1 MQFAVGRLARVKWS
15 LKVDSDVSVVECSY
29 QRHGEQVL
37 EIFNHAILTSTA
49 LYDYAPRDLQQIEIW
64 FSNKLTA
71 RWPILGLESSSG
83 ELRAFG
89 SYGPFRNF
97 PAYKY
102 TVEHSV
108 YVAEGFRGQGLGQT
122 ILKLLIDRA
131 RQNDYHAMIGA
142 IDANNSASCAL
153 HDKLGFELVGKLP
166 QVGFKFGNWL
176 DLALYQLTLNTPDK
190 PIDG

>member
-1 MQFAVGRLARVKWS
+1 ME
-15 LKVDSDVSVVECSY
+15 LKLDSDVSVVECSY
-29 QRHGEQVL
+29 DRHGERVL
-37 EIFNHAILTSTA
+37 EIVNHAILTSTA
-49 LYDYAPRDLQQIEIW
+49 LYDYAPRDLNQIEAW
-64 FSNKLTA
+64 FSNKSIGG
-71 RWPILGLESSSG
+71 WPILGIESSGG

-108 YVAEGFRGQGLGQT
+108 YVAQEYRGQGLGRR
-122 ILKLLIDRA
+122 ILQLLIDQA
-131 RQNDYHAMIGA
+131 QQDNYHALIGA

>member
-1 MQFAVGRLARVKWS
+1 ME
-15 LKVDSDVSVVECSY
+15 LKLDSDVSVVECSY

-37 EIFNHAILTSTA
+37 EIFNHAKLTSTA

-190 PIDG
+190 PVDG